1 MNSEYNPFPPV
12 VDLLVVR
19 KDRTA
24 EDSGLALGSDLRRR
38 KSVLSP
44 QESVGLQDVEQE
56 RYPG

>member
-24 EDSGLALGSDLRRR
+24 DDSGLALGSDLRRG

-44 QESVGLQDVEQE
+44 QARVGLQDVE
-56 RYPG
+56 